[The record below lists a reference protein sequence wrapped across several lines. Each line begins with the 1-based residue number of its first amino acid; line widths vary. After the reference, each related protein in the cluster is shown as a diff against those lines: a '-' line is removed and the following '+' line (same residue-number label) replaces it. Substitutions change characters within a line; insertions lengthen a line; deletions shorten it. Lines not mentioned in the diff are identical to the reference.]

1 MTKFIPDFIQCQQE
15 PFKGCSLW
23 LSFPSGQP
31 VFLNWLIFAI
41 FHLCSPSWQLSCSG
55 GQEAKLRSQGLQ
67 KRTMILD
74 ASCLFWTST
83 QNTLKKPGE
92 KVCSLCCNCI
102 IQPMNSWVVIIRV
115 RVLQFQHE
123 SRMCNCWKSILLQ
136 LLKARDQAL
145 KGQEANL
152 LHVPPAITCYLLLA
166 IMYTWKKNQHL
177 MAVK

>member
-1 MTKFIPDFIQCQQE
+1 MVLSTEEFGSVLCCADIPLRLNKACYDCTENMQSVCIHNVQTCVFYCYQNFIINGKTFLQMTKFIPDFIQCQQE

-23 LSFPSGQP
+23 LSFPSGQS

-55 GQEAKLRSQGLQ
+55 CQEAKLRSQGLQ

-74 ASCLFWTST
+74 ASCLFWTLT

-102 IQPMNSWVVIIRV
+102 IQPMNS
-115 RVLQFQHE
+115 
-123 SRMCNCWKSILLQ
+123 
-136 LLKARDQAL
+136 
-145 KGQEANL
+145 
-152 LHVPPAITCYLLLA
+152 
-166 IMYTWKKNQHL
+166 
-177 MAVK
+177 